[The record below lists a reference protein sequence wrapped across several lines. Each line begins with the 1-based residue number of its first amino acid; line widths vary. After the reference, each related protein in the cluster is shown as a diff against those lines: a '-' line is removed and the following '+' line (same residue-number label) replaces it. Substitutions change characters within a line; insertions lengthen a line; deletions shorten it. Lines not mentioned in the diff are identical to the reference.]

1 MAYSLLGGWS
11 PWKAGPE
18 TVSGPA
24 SGRVSDDR
32 RAAVPPRHDATQ
44 ATVRVADIGAT
55 HVAAELARGAGWAVA
70 AAGLGEQ
77 GGGDQAAGRLGLPAR
92 QSGQEL
98 RGRRVD
104 HRGRGGR
111 WRLGHGLGDREEG
124 EEGQEDENGLLHRFI
139 SFVDGT
145 GGRPIRLQRKECPA
159 GLYAGRAGPEAA
171 CGPALGKALDG
182 PRAAGPRDAVIANAG
197 VIVWGRRATGE
208 TAELARP
215 AREAVGVVGHE
226 QGRWSQV

>member
-32 RAAVPPRHDATQ
+32 RAAVPPRRDATQ
-44 ATVRVADIGAT
+44 TTVRVADIGAT

-98 RGRRVD
+98 RGRGIGR
-104 HRGRGGR
+104 RGRR
-111 WRLGHGLGDREEG
+111 SLRHGLCERDEG
-124 EEGQEDENGLLHRFI
+124 KKGQEDGNGLLNCHLLVAGPAEDRRE
-139 SFVDGT
+139 VYRYWT
-145 GGRPIRLQRKECPA
+145 GGQPLRPQ
-159 GLYAGRAGPEAA
+159 
-171 CGPALGKALDG
+171 
-182 PRAAGPRDAVIANAG
+182 G
-197 VIVWGRRATGE
+197 VMQ
-208 TAELARP
+208 P
-215 AREAVGVVGHE
+215 
-226 QGRWSQV
+226 